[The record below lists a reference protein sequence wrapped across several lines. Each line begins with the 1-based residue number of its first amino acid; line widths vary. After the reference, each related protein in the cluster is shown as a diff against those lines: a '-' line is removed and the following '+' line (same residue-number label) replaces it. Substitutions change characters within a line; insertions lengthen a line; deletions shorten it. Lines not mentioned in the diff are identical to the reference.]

1 MKLLAGVL
9 IAALFVQSGAYGQ
22 EKDYV
27 QNPTLGIYFT
37 LTDFRSAANIRNT
50 SLSQALARK
59 EFGQFEYMTPGLA
72 VNYVQGISEAF
83 DFSTTLAGT
92 YVEYPRQDQNGALD
106 EALLL
111 ELDAS
116 IRGKMFSNKYW
127 FNPYVQAGVGVSKS
141 EGYFGAFLP
150 LGVGF
155 QVNLFSEAYIVVNS
169 QYRVPVTQSANYHF
183 FHSIGLAG
191 NLGRK

>member
-1 MKLLAGVL
+1 MKLLTGFLV
-9 IAALFVQSGAYGQ
+9 AALFVQANVHAQ
-22 EKDYV
+22 EKEYV

-37 LTDFRSAANIRNT
+37 LTDFQSATNIRNT
-50 SLSQALARK
+50 SLSSTLSRK

-72 VNYVQGISEAF
+72 INYVQGLSETF
-83 DFSTTLAGT
+83 DFSSTLGGT
-92 YVEYPRQDQNGALD
+92 YLKYPRQDQDGQAD

-116 IRGKMFSNKYW
+116 IRGKMFTNKYW
-127 FNPYVQAGVGVSKS
+127 FNPYIQAGVGISKS